1 MPKSNR
7 FLLIKAWGGGG
18 FWSAMEHVSGEL
30 LIAEL
35 TDRIPV
41 IFWGADSLY
50 ASETPLFKDAFTMY
64 FQPVSNYS
72 IEDVINEHYTYYPSR
87 WNCYNLRFPDTI
99 DLGDLEDVPSRF
111 SRPENVL
118 VSNVHTAL
126 YYFESM
132 INESHPVHGLEFEDK
147 HRYIY
152 NKYFKL
158 QSYLSD
164 EIENFYLKNMKHKH
178 PILGV
183 HVRGSDKILERPHLH
198 QLNASYFPEID
209 SYLKNNPA
217 ASIFLLT
224 DSEMILKQYQE
235 LYGDKIIHTDSMR
248 TPDENFPVHYGLP
261 YYNKRQKGIDIIKD
275 TYLALKCDHFIG
287 AIYSNVSLAISRLK
301 DWSEGTITLIPE

>member
-1 MPKSNR
+1 MSTSNR
-7 FLLIKAWGGGG
+7 FLLIKSWGCG

-35 TDRIPV
+35 TDRTPV

-50 ASETPLFKDAFTMY
+50 ASDNPIFKDAFTMY
-64 FQPVSNYS
+64 FLPVSNYT

-87 WNCYNLRFPDTI
+87 WNRYNLRLPGAVI
-99 DLGDLEDVPSRF
+99 LADLDDVPSRF
-111 SRPENVL
+111 SRHENVL
-118 VSNVHTAL
+118 VSSIHTAL
-126 YYFESM
+126 HYFESM
-132 INESHPVHGLEFEDK
+132 INESHPVHGLGFEDK

-158 QSYLSD
+158 QPYLSD
-164 EIENFYLKNMKHKH
+164 EIEKFYLKSMKHKH

-183 HVRGSDKILERPHLH
+183 HVRGSDKIKERPHLQ

-209 SYLKNNPA
+209 SHLKNDPT

-224 DSEMILKQYQE
+224 DSEIILKKYKE
-235 LYGDKIIHTDSMR
+235 LYGDKIIHTDAVR
-248 TPDENFPVHYGLP
+248 TTDDNVSVHSDLP
-261 YYNKRQKGIDIIKD
+261 YCNKRQKGIDIIKD

-287 AIYSNVSLAISRLK
+287 ASYSNVSLAISRLK
-301 DWSEGTITLIPE
+301 DWSKGTITLIPE